1 MRKSMSTLLRARLAE
16 GETLRMPGAFN
27 AMSARIIADGGYP
40 VMALSEYAVAT
51 SLLGT
56 ADRGLVTLDEMA
68 ATARYITAAVQT
80 PLLVDA
86 GRGHGNA
93 INAMRAAEMFIQAGA
108 AGMHMGDHDGLGDAI
123 PVEEAAGKIAAYVHV
138 REKMDPDFLVIA
150 RLDGGRGDGQT
161 AETMVHR
168 AKAYGAAGADLIYPR
183 GLSGADEIAH
193 MWEAAMTLLV
203 LDLVLDRGA
212 GTRLPASG
220 VAILSHEDQ
229 ALQRSAGAMWDYLQ
243 GFSAEDVDYVL
254 RFLDQVKQH
263 PTGNMHEF
271 VGFPAIWELEER
283 FLPKEDLVARYENSL
298 GYKP

>member
-1 MRKSMSTLLRARLAE
+1 MSTLLRARLAE
-16 GETLRMPGAFN
+16 GEILRMPGAFN

-150 RLDGGRGDGQT
+150 RLDGGARRWADGRDHGSPRQGLRGGGG
-161 AETMVHR
+161 R
-168 AKAYGAAGADLIYPR
+168 FDLSPWPER
-183 GLSGADEIAH
+183 GRRNCPYVGGGHD
-193 MWEAAMTLLV
+193 
-203 LDLVLDRGA
+203 
-212 GTRLPASG
+212 AS
-220 VAILSHEDQ
+220 
-229 ALQRSAGAMWDYLQ
+229 RS
-243 GFSAEDVDYVL
+243 
-254 RFLDQVKQH
+254 
-263 PTGNMHEF
+263 
-271 VGFPAIWELEER
+271 
-283 FLPKEDLVARYENSL
+283 
-298 GYKP
+298 